1 MFNMCSSILCTV
13 HVTYDGA
20 IKIHAGQ
27 ICVIRTRLTQL
38 NLTHIFVALRYL
50 PNTVPGM
57 PWLPFSPLVPFNP
70 CSLSMINHA
79 HADFFVIFF
88 Q

>member
-1 MFNMCSSILCTV
+1 MFMCSSILCTV

-27 ICVIRTRLTQL
+27 ICVIRARL
-38 NLTHIFVALRYL
+38 NKISHKFVALWYL

-70 CSLSMINHA
+70 CSLKA
-79 HADFFVIFF
+79 Y